1 MDNVATAPPANS
13 PAQAE
18 SFDDDEEPAN
28 SGRHWRESMID
39 LLVT

>member
-28 SGRHWRESMID
+28 SGRHWLKSKLG
-39 LLVT
+39 LLIT